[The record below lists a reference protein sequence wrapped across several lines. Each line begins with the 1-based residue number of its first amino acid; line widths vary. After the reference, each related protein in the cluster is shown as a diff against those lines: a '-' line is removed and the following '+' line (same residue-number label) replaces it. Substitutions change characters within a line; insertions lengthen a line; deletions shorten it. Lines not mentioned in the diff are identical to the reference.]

1 MITLITATPG
11 GGKTAFVVS
20 EFILKEQ
27 EKAKR
32 EGREPRKVYVYNIPA
47 LKLPHEPLPA
57 LEQWTE
63 TTTSELDASLTSSR
77 FALDHGALVVID
89 EAQEIYR
96 VRASGS
102 KVPPH
107 VSAFER
113 HRHQGLDF
121 VLITQEPALIDS
133 HVRKLVGRHVH
144 IRATGL
150 GRKQYEWP
158 NCVES
163 PDAKYKSAPVQ
174 VRWKLPKH
182 VFGLYKSAT
191 IHVKP
196 VRRVPTAVYWLAS
209 IAVLFGVTVT
219 YIYNM
224 LAEKTAKAAAVVESA
239 SATVAAVQDVPASRS
254 VTVTAPGATVA
265 EFTPR
270 LSGRPESAPIYDSI
284 RVVKAMPVVLGCVS
298 MRSRCRC
305 ITEQGTDAGLTDDQ
319 CRAWLDNPPFN
330 PYAEQPRPERAKGGD
345 VQPPVVQ
352 AEIPPPVPG

>member
-27 EKAKR
+27 ETAAK
-32 EGREPRKVYVYNIPA
+32 EGREARKIYVYNIPE
-47 LKLPHEPLPA
+47 LSLPHEPLPA
-57 LEQWTE
+57 LEDWTE
-63 TTTSELDASLTSSR
+63 TTASELDPSLQSSR
-77 FALDHGALVVID
+77 FKLDHGSLVIID

-96 VRASGS
+96 LRASGS
-102 KVPPH
+102 RVPPH

-133 HVRKLVGRHVH
+133 HVRKLVGRHIH
-144 IRATGL
+144 IRVNGL
-150 GRKQYEWP
+150 GRTQYEWP
-158 NCVES
+158 NAMEN
-163 PDAKYKSAPVQ
+163 PDIKCKYAPVKL
-174 VRWKLPKH
+174 RWSLPKR

-196 VRRVPTAVYWLAS
+196 VRRIPTAVKTLAV
-209 IAVLFGVTVT
+209 IAVVFT
-219 YIYNM
+219 
-224 LAEKTAKAAAVVESA
+224 AAVVYLVDRLGTQA
-239 SATVAAVQDVPASRS
+239 DNAVAAFEEAMPAGVPGAAVVQDVPALGQR
-254 VTVTAPGATVA
+254 VAVVGGTVA

-270 LSGRPESAPIYDSI
+270 LAGRPESAPIYDAV

-298 MRSRCRC
+298 MRARCSC
-305 ITEQGTDAGLTDDQ
+305 ITEQGTDAGLTDAQ

-330 PYAEQPRPERAKGGD
+330 PYREAPAPAPLPAQP
-345 VQPPVVQ
+345 VQ
-352 AEIPPPVPG
+352 AELVPSVPQS